1 MKIHFLRFISLTA
14 YLFLLLILLT
24 SSENVS
30 AQPADSAKKWKVLTE
45 IYLLFP
51 YIKGDIGVGNYITVP
66 VEGKPKD
73 IFTNLTFGAMLN
85 VEVHNN
91 RWAFISDFLYANLNQ
106 DVTPTTLISSGTV
119 SAKQIIWE
127 PSGLYRLTSYLE
139 AGVGGRLNFMESGFD
154 IFRKTLPEGTEEIA
168 ESASKTWFDP
178 ILIARVSTSIKDKWL
193 FNVKG
198 DLGGF
203 GLGSDFTWQV
213 QAYAGYRFG
222 KLFQLTAGYKILSID
237 YDRGTDTKRFIYNVD
252 TSGPVVRF
260 GFNF

>member
-1 MKIHFLRFISLTA
+1 MKIPSCRFLSLTA
-14 YLFLLLILLT
+14 NLLLLLVFPIST
-24 SSENVS
+24 QNVS
-30 AQPADSAKKWKVLTE
+30 AQPGDSVKKWKVITE

-51 YIKGDIGVGNYITVP
+51 YMKGDIGVGNHITVP
-66 VEGKPKD
+66 VEAKPND
-73 IFTNLTFGAMLN
+73 IFSNLTFGAMLN
-85 VEVHNN
+85 VEVHNSK
-91 RWAFISDFLYANLNQ
+91 WAFISDLLYANL
-106 DVTPTTLISSGTV
+106 DKEVLPTKLISSGTV

-154 IFRKTLPEGTEEIA
+154 IFRKTIPSGTEEIA

-178 ILIARVSTSIKDKWL
+178 ILIARVSTSIRDKWL
-193 FNVKG
+193 FKVKG

-237 YDRGTDTKRFIYNVD
+237 YDKGTDTNRFIYNVD